1 MSTLKTKIGI
11 TLSLIVCAVLAL
23 VALGP
28 SGMATTSALAKPMAM
43 PASAPIVNSDGT
55 VTFSL
60 RVPGATHVY
69 LNLQNMVGASPAYN
83 SYLMSEDTNGVWSI
97 TIGPTVP
104 GLLGWINPP
113 APLDPNLYAY
123 GFNIDGTPP
132 VVPPTNPTARTTATA
147 AGGVNIA
154 DPANR
159 NIASWSTSAWS
170 TVLVPGPAADFLAD
184 NPAVPHG
191 TWATVRYYSNL
202 AQKERQMTVY
212 TPPGYNHDNRVY
224 PVFYLLHGGGGND
237 TDWTANMWANYI
249 MDNLIAQKKAVP
261 MIVVMP
267 DVNADGFPSNSWPDE
282 LLGNIVPY
290 IEQNYRA
297 APGGQNRALAGL
309 SLGGLRTTMTVFSHP
324 GEFAYAG
331 VFSGGFTPS
340 TAYPE
345 SLLDN
350 PDLNKLTKL
359 LWISAGNPTDI
370 AYNGTQTMLARL
382 DNHGVNYTYVDGP
395 SIGATGGHV
404 WDTWRKHLFTFA
416 QLLFK

>member
-1 MSTLKTKIGI
+1 
-11 TLSLIVCAVLAL
+11 
-23 VALGP
+23 
-28 SGMATTSALAKPMAM
+28 
-43 PASAPIVNSDGT
+43 
-55 VTFSL
+55 
-60 RVPGATHVY
+60 
-69 LNLQNMVGASPAYN
+69 
-83 SYLMSEDTNGVWSI
+83 
-97 TIGPTVP
+97 
-104 GLLGWINPP
+104 
-113 APLDPNLYAY
+113 
-123 GFNIDGTPP
+123 
-132 VVPPTNPTARTTATA
+132 
-147 AGGVNIA
+147 
-154 DPANR
+154 
-159 NIASWSTSAWS
+159 
-170 TVLVPGPAADFLAD
+170 
-184 NPAVPHG
+184 
-191 TWATVRYYSNL
+191 
-202 AQKERQMTVY
+202 
-212 TPPGYNHDNRVY
+212 
-224 PVFYLLHGGGGND
+224 
-237 TDWTANMWANYI
+237 MWANYI
-249 MDNLIAQKKAVP
+249 MDNLIAQGKAVP

-297 APGGQNRALAGL
+297 APGGRNRALAGL

-416 QLLFK
+416 QFLFK

>member
-1 MSTLKTKIGI
+1 VAL
-11 TLSLIVCAVLAL
+11 LLCALLAL
-23 VALGP
+23 VLGP
-28 SGMATTSALAKPMAM
+28 SGMATASAPARPMAM
-43 PASAPIVNSDGT
+43 PASAPVVNSDGT
-55 VTFSL
+55 ITFSL
-60 RVPGATHVY
+60 KVPGATRVY

-83 SYLMSEDTNGVWSI
+83 SYPMTADANGVWSI
-97 TIGPTVP
+97 TLGPTVP
-104 GLLGWINPP
+104 GLRGWLNPP
-113 APLDPNLYAY
+113 AALEPNLYAY

-132 VVPPTNPTARTTATA
+132 VVPPVNPTARTTATA

-159 NIASWSTSAWS
+159 NIAAWSTSQWS
-170 TVLVPGPAADFLAD
+170 TVFVPGPAADFLAD

-191 TWATVRYYSNL
+191 AWATVRYYSKL

-237 TDWTANMWANYI
+237 TDWPANMWANYI

-267 DVNADGFPSNSWPDE
+267 DCNADGYPSNSWPDE

-297 APGGQNRALAGL
+297 APGGQNRAMAGL
-309 SLGGLRTTMTVFSHP
+309 SMGGMRTTMTVFSHP
-324 GEFAYAG
+324 GAFAYAG

-359 LWISAGNPTDI
+359 LWISVGDPTDV
-370 AYNGTQTMLARL
+370 AYNMTQNTRALL
-382 DNHGVNYTYVDGP
+382 DKHGVNYTYVDP
-395 SIGATGGHV
+395 TAIGANGGHV
-404 WDTWRKHLFTFA
+404 WDVWRKHLYNFA
-416 QLLFK
+416 PLLFK